1 MRSGTASKESNMSK
15 FAEGYIN
22 VTGLNVRA
30 FATAAFDLS
39 PPPRLAHLGL
49 APRQISPDV
58 LDQILADFDEGAQEG
73 ILLAL
78 RLDYVEGRG
87 CKISIWREHDGQLYI
102 RDTWYDHDEDDL
114 TALLAR
120 ALTSASAS
128 VA

>member
-1 MRSGTASKESNMSK
+1 MSK

-49 APRQISPDV
+49 APRQISPEV
-58 LDQILADFDEGAQEG
+58 LDQIVGDFDIGAQEG
-73 ILLAL
+73 TLLAL

-87 CKISIWREHDGQLYI
+87 CKMSMWRDADGQLYI
-102 RDTWYDHDEDDL
+102 RDMWYDHDQDDL
-114 TALLAR
+114 AALLAR
-120 ALTSASAS
+120 ALPSASAS